1 MGAFNANAVLARL
14 DTDLHIARI
23 GLNYRINP

>member
-1 MGAFNANAVLARL
+1 MGAVNAKAVLARVG
-14 DTDLHIARI
+14 TDLRIARI